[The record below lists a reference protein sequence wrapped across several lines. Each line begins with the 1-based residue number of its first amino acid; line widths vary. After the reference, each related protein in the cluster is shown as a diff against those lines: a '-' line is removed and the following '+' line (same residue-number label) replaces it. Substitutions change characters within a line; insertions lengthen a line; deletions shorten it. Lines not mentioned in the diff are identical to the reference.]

1 MVEMKAKKVNI
12 DELKFDEKGLIA
24 AIAQDYESGE
34 VLMQAFMNREAVEKT
49 FETGYAHYYS
59 RSRASL
65 WKKGETSGNTQK
77 VLTAYL
83 DCDKD
88 CILLKV
94 RQKGVACHTGTYSC
108 FSQQVKGDENEI
120 GAEMFGKLQRI
131 VEDRKKNPEEGSYT
145 SFLFARGI
153 DKIAK
158 KAGEEAVDVTY
169 TYDINSILEVEV
181 TVLSTGVT
189 EKQIIKGENNEMT
202 DEEIEERMQELSY
215 LKIHPREQEANKL
228 LLLRC
233 ERIYEE
239 SVGDIRQAVE
249 YEIRKFEEV
258 LNTRV
263 NAKIEKAREELK
275 EALREIEDL
284 NDET

>member
-158 KAGEEAVDVTY
+158 KAGEEAVELVIASKND
-169 TYDINSILEVEV
+169 D
-181 TVLSTGVT
+181 
-189 EKQIIKGENNEMT
+189 KGEVIGEAADFLYHMMVLLAEKGVKLSEVCSELYKRNK
-202 DEEIEERMQELSY
+202 ERSLRKAAPLQILSPHF
-215 LKIHPREQEANKL
+215 LGKRK
-228 LLLRC
+228 
-233 ERIYEE
+233 RI
-239 SVGDIRQAVE
+239 AVCSAGVSE
-249 YEIRKFEEV
+249 DRFPSFRGWK
-258 LNTRV
+258 TGRV
-263 NAKIEKAREELK
+263 PPYSRILIGKEKSPARPQMRSGR
-275 EALREIEDL
+275 ALI
-284 NDET
+284 

>member
-1 MVEMKAKKVNI
+1 MVEMKAKRVNA

-77 VLTAYL
+77 VITAYL

-94 RQKGVACHTGTYSC
+94 RQKGVACHTGMYSC

-120 GAEMFGKLQRI
+120 GDEMFGKLQRI

-158 KAGEEAVDVTY
+158 KAGEEAVELVIASKND
-169 TYDINSILEVEV
+169 D
-181 TVLSTGVT
+181 
-189 EKQIIKGENNEMT
+189 KGEVIGEAADFLYHMMVLLA
-202 DEEIEERMQELSY
+202 EKGVKLSEVCSELY
-215 LKIHPREQEANKL
+215 KRNK
-228 LLLRC
+228 
-233 ERIYEE
+233 
-239 SVGDIRQAVE
+239 
-249 YEIRKFEEV
+249 
-258 LNTRV
+258 
-263 NAKIEKAREELK
+263 
-275 EALREIEDL
+275 
-284 NDET
+284 

>member
-1 MVEMKAKKVNI
+1 MAEMKTKKVNL

-34 VLMQAFMNREAVEKT
+34 GLMEAFMNREAVEKT
-49 FETGYAHYYS
+49 LETGYAHYYS
-59 RSRASL
+59 RSRQTL
-65 WKKGETSGNTQK
+65 WKKGETSGHTQK
-77 VLTAYL
+77 VVTAFL

-108 FSQQVKGDENEI
+108 FSEQIKGGENEI

-158 KAGEEAVDVTY
+158 K
-169 TYDINSILEVEV
+169 
-181 TVLSTGVT
+181 TGASKN
-189 EKQIIKGENNEMT
+189 EDKGEVIGEAADFLYHMMVMLA
-202 DEEIEERMQELSY
+202 EKGVKLSEVCSELY
-215 LKIHPREQEANKL
+215 KRNK
-228 LLLRC
+228 
-233 ERIYEE
+233 
-239 SVGDIRQAVE
+239 
-249 YEIRKFEEV
+249 
-258 LNTRV
+258 
-263 NAKIEKAREELK
+263 
-275 EALREIEDL
+275 
-284 NDET
+284 

>member
-1 MVEMKAKKVNI
+1 MVEMKAKRVNA

-77 VLTAYL
+77 VITAYL

-94 RQKGVACHTGTYSC
+94 RQKGVACHTGMYSC

-158 KAGEEAVDVTY
+158 KAGEDAVELVIASKND
-169 TYDINSILEVEV
+169 D
-181 TVLSTGVT
+181 
-189 EKQIIKGENNEMT
+189 KGEVIGEAADFLYHMMVLLA
-202 DEEIEERMQELSY
+202 EKGVKLSEVCSELY
-215 LKIHPREQEANKL
+215 KRNK
-228 LLLRC
+228 
-233 ERIYEE
+233 
-239 SVGDIRQAVE
+239 
-249 YEIRKFEEV
+249 
-258 LNTRV
+258 
-263 NAKIEKAREELK
+263 
-275 EALREIEDL
+275 
-284 NDET
+284 

>member
-1 MVEMKAKKVNI
+1 MVEMKAKRVNA

-77 VLTAYL
+77 EITAYL

-94 RQKGVACHTGTYSC
+94 RQKGVACHTGMYSC

-158 KAGEEAVDVTY
+158 KAGEEAVELVIASKND
-169 TYDINSILEVEV
+169 D
-181 TVLSTGVT
+181 
-189 EKQIIKGENNEMT
+189 KGEVIGEAADFLYHMMVLLA
-202 DEEIEERMQELSY
+202 EKGVKLSEVCSELY
-215 LKIHPREQEANKL
+215 KRNK
-228 LLLRC
+228 
-233 ERIYEE
+233 
-239 SVGDIRQAVE
+239 
-249 YEIRKFEEV
+249 
-258 LNTRV
+258 
-263 NAKIEKAREELK
+263 
-275 EALREIEDL
+275 
-284 NDET
+284 

>member
-1 MVEMKAKKVNI
+1 MVEMKAKRVNA

-24 AIAQDYESGE
+24 AIAQEYESGE

-77 VLTAYL
+77 VITAYL

-94 RQKGVACHTGTYSC
+94 RQKGVACHTGMYSC

-158 KAGEEAVDVTY
+158 KAGEEAVELVIASKND
-169 TYDINSILEVEV
+169 D
-181 TVLSTGVT
+181 
-189 EKQIIKGENNEMT
+189 KGEVIGEAADFLYHMMVLLA
-202 DEEIEERMQELSY
+202 EKGVKLSEVCSELY
-215 LKIHPREQEANKL
+215 KRNK
-228 LLLRC
+228 
-233 ERIYEE
+233 
-239 SVGDIRQAVE
+239 
-249 YEIRKFEEV
+249 
-258 LNTRV
+258 
-263 NAKIEKAREELK
+263 
-275 EALREIEDL
+275 
-284 NDET
+284 

>member
-34 VLMQAFMNREAVEKT
+34 VLMQAFMNREAGEKT
-49 FETGYAHYYS
+49 VETGYAHYYS

-158 KAGEEAVDVTY
+158 KAGEEAVELVIASKND
-169 TYDINSILEVEV
+169 D
-181 TVLSTGVT
+181 
-189 EKQIIKGENNEMT
+189 KGEVIGEAADFLYHMMVLLA
-202 DEEIEERMQELSY
+202 EKGVKLSEVCSELY
-215 LKIHPREQEANKL
+215 KRNK
-228 LLLRC
+228 
-233 ERIYEE
+233 
-239 SVGDIRQAVE
+239 
-249 YEIRKFEEV
+249 
-258 LNTRV
+258 
-263 NAKIEKAREELK
+263 
-275 EALREIEDL
+275 
-284 NDET
+284 